1 MKDEY
6 AIVLDFLE
14 HGRPGGKR
22 EPIAQVI
29 GKENFNLLEVVPR
42 EDIRLSSGDEVYIG
56 SGDREQV
63 RYIKGKVT
71 SDDLTENAKSEL
83 DYVLDDLVEANEDK
97 FVEFFN
103 ESAPLTPR
111 QHSLELLPSVGKK
124 HMWKIIEE
132 RDESPFEDFDDLK
145 DRVEL
150 LPNPRNLIKKR
161 LRKELDGGEKHYLF
175 IIPPKSEDD
184 RRRGRRRR

>member
-1 MKDEY
+1 MKDDN

-14 HGRPGGKR
+14 HGRSGGKR
-22 EPIAQVI
+22 EPMAQVI

-42 EDIRLSSGDEVYIG
+42 EGIRLSSGDEVYIG
-56 SGDREQV
+56 SGDREKV

-71 SDDLTENAKSEL
+71 AEQLTENAKSEL
-83 DYVLDDLVEANEDK
+83 DYVLDDLVADNEEK
-97 FVEFFN
+97 FVKFFN

-132 RDESPFEDFDDLK
+132 RDEAPFDDFDDID
-145 DRVEL
+145 DRVDL
-150 LPNPRNLIKKR
+150 LPDPRNLIKKR
-161 LRKELDGGEKHYLF
+161 LRQELEGDEKHYLF
-175 IIPPKSEDD
+175 IVPPKSDD
-184 RRRGRRRR
+184 DRRGRRGR